1 VGCNRTI
8 RRRSAAAIAAAIAGL
23 GATAALAGAASS
35 NGVAAKSPSAIVAA
49 ARAAI
54 GGVSTVHVYGSGI
67 ENGEPISL
75 NLSLVAGRGGRGT
88 VTENGAAFQ
97 LVVIGK
103 TLYFEG
109 SAAFWKKAGGGSA
122 ATALFAGRW
131 LKAPTTGQFASVVA
145 FTSIK
150 SLFAELLAPKG
161 SLSKGALSTVLGQ
174 QVVPVTDHSD
184 GGILYVAASGPPYP
198 VELVGPAT
206 KHDVVVIDDIGKPVS
221 LTAPPGA
228 IDISQLT
235 GT

>member
-1 VGCNRTI
+1 VV
-8 RRRSAAAIAAAIAGL
+8 AAVAGAIVAT
-23 GATAALAGAASS
+23 GASAALASTAPS
-35 NGVAAKSPSAIVAA
+35 NGVASKSPSAIVAA

-54 GGVSTVHVYGSGI
+54 GGVSTVHVSGSGI

-75 NLSLVAGRGGRGT
+75 NLSLVAGKGGRGT
-88 VTENGAAFQ
+88 VSENGVGFQ

-122 ATALFAGRW
+122 AAALFAGKW
-131 LKAPTTGQFASVVA
+131 LKAPTTGEFSSVVA
-145 FTSIK
+145 FTSPK

-161 SLSKGALSTVLGQ
+161 SLSKGALTTVLGQ
-174 QVVPVTDHSD
+174 QVVPITDHSD
-184 GGILYVAASGPPYP
+184 GGVLYVAATGPPYP
-198 VELVGPAT
+198 VELVGSSK
-206 KHDVVVIDDIGKPVS
+206 KHDVVVINDIGKPVS

-228 IDISQLT
+228 IDISKLT